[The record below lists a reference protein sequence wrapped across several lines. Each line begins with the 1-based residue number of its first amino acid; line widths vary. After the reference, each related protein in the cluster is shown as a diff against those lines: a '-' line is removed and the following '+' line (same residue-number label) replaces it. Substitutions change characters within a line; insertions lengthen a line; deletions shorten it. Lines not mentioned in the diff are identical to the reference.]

1 MNKLK
6 RYTIL
11 THRYLG
17 VAFSLLFL
25 LWFLSGIVMMYRDYP
40 KVTPE
45 ERLASLAPLDAAKVR
60 VTPAEAYAKSGLKSA
75 PLKTRLALFEGRPV
89 YRFHGPKRTQYAV
102 YADTGEPF
110 TVTEAQAKRAAAGF
124 ARLPLERAQLTA
136 RMNDVDQW
144 TLNKYVRPLMP
155 YLKYEFNDAAS
166 TVVYVSAKTGEV
178 QQRTTFDSRL
188 WGTLGAVIHWVYLTP
203 IRKHTDF
210 WRALIIWT
218 SLIGTIMTLFGIVV
232 GIWLY
237 SPSKRY
243 RLRDVGPTA
252 IPYAG
257 WKRWH
262 TIIGLVFGL
271 VTFTW
276 ILSGMFSMNP
286 MAWSPEFG
294 PDDEHQQILAGGP
307 IDFSQFT
314 LPASL
319 HGAREVELIQ
329 FQGRPYYLA
338 VRTPHDTTLINAAGE
353 ATEGI
358 TEPEMRQAIAR
369 VLPAYRVTEAVM
381 IGAYDAYYLD
391 RSGEKRLPVMRVKF
405 DDPEETWHYVDLK
418 TARIVSSYVSTSR
431 LNRWLYHGLH
441 SLDFPWLYQ
450 YRPAWDITV
459 LLLMAGG
466 IALCV
471 TSVWIAWKRLLK
483 GWRDL
488 RRAPAVASHYT
499 KSHGGDPVTQAGGP
513 LAARAGSLL
522 RRARP

>member
-1 MNKLK
+1 MKLLK
-6 RYTIL
+6 RYSIL
-11 THRYLG
+11 VHRYLG

-25 LWFLSGIVMMYRDYP
+25 LWFLSGIVMMYWDYP
-40 KVTPE
+40 RVLPE
-45 ERLASLAPLDAAKVR
+45 ERLASLEPLDASKVKI
-60 VTPAEAYAKSGLKSA
+60 TPAEAYAKSGLTTA
-75 PLKTRLALFEGRPV
+75 PLKIRLALFEGRPV

-110 TVTEAQAKRAAAGF
+110 AVSEQQAQRAAAHF
-124 ARLPLERAQLTA
+124 AKLPVEQARLTA

-155 YLKYEFNDAAS
+155 YLKYEFGDPAD
-166 TVVYVSAKTGEV
+166 TVVYVSAKTGEI
-178 QQRTTFDSRL
+178 QQRTTFESRF

-210 WRALIIWT
+210 WRALIIAT
-218 SLIGTIMTLFGIVV
+218 SAIGTIMTLLGIVV
-232 GIWLY
+232 GLWLY

-243 RLRDVGPTA
+243 KLRDIGPTA

-262 TIIGLVFGL
+262 TIIGLAFGL

-294 PDDEHQQILAGGP
+294 PDDDHQQVLAGGP
-307 IDFSQFT
+307 IRLDQFT

-319 HGAREVELIQ
+319 HQAREVELIQ

-338 VRTPHDTTLINAAGE
+338 VRTPHDTTLIDSAGRAPSGIAEPDLRAAAATLIPGHRLTE
-353 ATEGI
+353 ATLL
-358 TEPEMRQAIAR
+358 TE
-369 VLPAYRVTEAVM
+369 
-381 IGAYDAYYLD
+381 YDAYYID
-391 RSGEKRLPVMRVKF
+391 RHHRDRLPILRVKY
-405 DDPEETWHYVDLK
+405 DDPAGTWHYLDPHSG
-418 TARIVSSYVSTSR
+418 RIAMSYVSTSR

-441 SLDFPWLYQ
+441 SLDFPLLYK
-450 YRPAWDITV
+450 YRPAWDATV
-459 LLLMAGG
+459 LLLMSGG

-471 TSVWIAWKRLLK
+471 TSVWIAAKRLLK
-483 GWRDL
+483 GYRDL
-488 RRAPAVASHYT
+488 LRRPIYT
-499 KSHGGDPVTQAGGP
+499 KSHGGTAADAGA

-522 RRARP
+522 RRARS